1 MDFQLPRNVPSGH
14 VSEVEPS
21 TDDASTAAPAPAP
34 AAARAETAGRSGA
47 WRRRPT
53 QRSDEQANVADER
66 EAVSERVPLRA
77 PTLAAEA
84 AAAAAGGA
92 ERLRDENAA
101 LHARVAASHR
111 EHEALQVFHLSAAPA
126 PFR

>member
-14 VSEVEPS
+14 VSEVESSS

-47 WRRRPT
+47 LRRRPT

-66 EAVSERVPLRA
+66 EAVSERALLRA
-77 PTLAAEA
+77 LTLAAA
-84 AAAAAGGA
+84 AAAAAGGGGRRA
-92 ERLRDENAA
+92 GAIAAAARAGMVRGSTWGVRERWHVQRRRTE
-101 LHARVAASHR
+101 
-111 EHEALQVFHLSAAPA
+111 
-126 PFR
+126 